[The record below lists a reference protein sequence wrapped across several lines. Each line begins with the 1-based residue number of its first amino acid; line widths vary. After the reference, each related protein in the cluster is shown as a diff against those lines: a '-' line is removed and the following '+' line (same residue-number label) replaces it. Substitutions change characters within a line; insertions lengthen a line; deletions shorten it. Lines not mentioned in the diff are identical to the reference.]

1 MRASTSPST
10 QPGQRICE
18 LRIKARGHPE
28 LVTLVSY
35 AAEISVGEWVT
46 VSGSWVNDREH
57 GQRFK
62 ATFLISSSPT
72 TAEVTPIRRTAL
84 RRDVA
89 LQQTSTIS
97 AVHTA
102 TQNNR
107 ASQRRRRIMIACRSR
122 IP

>member
-72 TAEVTPIRRTAL
+72 TAEVMEKYLGSGIIR
-84 RRDVA
+84 
-89 LQQTSTIS
+89 QIGPMY
-97 AVHTA
+97 
-102 TQNNR
+102 
-107 ASQRRRRIMIACRSR
+107 ASKLL
-122 IP
+122 